1 MYHMVTPQHRA
12 DQLAACMRVAVEE
25 SGISRRELALRT
37 GIPLVT
43 LQRRLTTPGG
53 KLQAAEAF
61 AIADA
66 LATPLSGLVAL
77 AETSAT

>member
-1 MYHMVTPQHRA
+1 MVTPQYRA

-25 SGISRRELALRT
+25 SDISRRELALRT

-43 LQRRLTTPGG
+43 FQRRLTASGA

-66 LATPLSGLVAL
+66 LATSLSGLMAL